1 MEEKKIIING
11 HEAVDLGLSVKWAT
25 CNIGANNPEE
35 LGEKYHWGEIEP
47 PTEKSKFYDE
57 EKGFVDHTII
67 GLHYQQGYKRSRYK
81 VGGITRSIIIYDIS
95 GSDMYDVARHK
106 WGAKWRMPRVAEVE
120 ELIDECTWEPVKI
133 GELCVCKITGKN
145 GNSIFLPTD
154 EEFYGH
160 FYTSQYRIDTWD
172 DEYGCDGECY
182 LSCHSGCSYVNVT
195 GGHGAAMPI
204 RPVIGNEDGIPMF
217 QQSIP

>member
-1 MEEKKIIING
+1 MEDKNIIING

-47 PTEKSKFYDE
+47 PTEKSRFYDE

-67 GLHYQQGYKRSRYK
+67 GLHYRQGYKRWRYK
-81 VGGITRSIIIYDIS
+81 EDGKTRSIIIYNIS

-106 WGAKWRMPRVAEVE
+106 WGTKWRMPRVAEVD
-120 ELIDECTWEPVKI
+120 ELIDECTWEPMKI
-133 GELCVCKITGKN
+133 GDQCGCKITGKN

-154 EEFYGH
+154 QGFVGH
-160 FYTSQYRIDTWD
+160 YLTSLYRIDTSD
-172 DEYGCDGECY
+172 SEYGCDGACF
-182 LSCHSGCSYVNVT
+182 LACHGNCGYVIVACR
-195 GGHGAAMPI
+195 GGAALPI
-204 RPVIGNEDGIPMF
+204 RPVTGNEDRIPMF
-217 QQSIP
+217 QQSMP